1 VLTDAKAIEAV
12 EKGDRRELSCGY
24 VCDLEDAP
32 GTWNGQPYDVVQRNI
47 RGNHVAIVDKGR
59 AGPEVRV
66 RLDARDAV
74 QEDGPSPAPQ
84 PKVNTVDKLIN
95 GIKFD
100 VSEQVAQAIDC
111 ETKAR
116 TDALAAER
124 TAKEAAEAAVKEAK
138 AAAEKLTA
146 KVDALTS
153 DLEKEKKA
161 RTDALDPTK
170 MRADVAAQLKLE
182 QRCAAILGD
191 EVKVDDMKPAELK
204 VAVLGKLRPELKL
217 DGKSADYIE
226 GAFELAMEK
235 VDTEELEH
243 ADEEPEEPTEPNDL
257 AAARRALRA
266 DAKGKPTDARAKF
279 LEASR
284 NAWKQSLSSTVTH
297 TK

>member
-1 VLTDAKAIEAV
+1 
-12 EKGDRRELSCGY
+12 
-24 VCDLEDAP
+24 
-32 GTWNGQPYDVVQRNI
+32 
-47 RGNHVAIVDKGR
+47 
-59 AGPEVRV
+59 
-66 RLDARDAV
+66 
-74 QEDGPSPAPQ
+74 
-84 PKVNTVDKLIN
+84 
-95 GIKFD
+95 
-100 VSEQVAQAIDC
+100 
-111 ETKAR
+111 
-116 TDALAAER
+116 
-124 TAKEAAEAAVKEAK
+124 
-138 AAAEKLTA
+138 
-146 KVDALTS
+146 
-153 DLEKEKKA
+153 
-161 RTDALDPTK
+161 
-170 MRADVAAQLKLE
+170 
-182 QRCAAILGD
+182 
-191 EVKVDDMKPAELK
+191 MKPAEIK